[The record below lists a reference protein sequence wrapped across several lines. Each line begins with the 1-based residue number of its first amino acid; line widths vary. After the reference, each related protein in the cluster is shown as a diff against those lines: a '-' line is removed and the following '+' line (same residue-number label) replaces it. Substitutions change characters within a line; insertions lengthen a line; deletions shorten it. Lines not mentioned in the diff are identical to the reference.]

1 MLMTTGRVS
10 SCGCIEITD
19 GNFPEGTMVA
29 ILVAE
34 AGETFKPN
42 SNDEAKLQRAIA
54 ETLNS
59 DVAKAPPATSKCN
72 ESSAKHTHSITRE

>member
-1 MLMTTGRVS
+1 
-10 SCGCIEITD
+10 
-19 GNFPEGTMVA
+19 MVA

-59 DVAKAPPATSKCN
+59 DVAKAPPGTSKCN
-72 ESSAKHTHSITRE
+72 ETSAKHTHSITRQ